1 MYHHLQSFSFTF
13 THRKTAFP
21 AWMSH
26 IQQNKVIIEEMEY
39 RKQMEQIE
47 TKFWV
52 NDYVVLFLSE
62 LFQVYVGCD

>member
-1 MYHHLQSFSFTF
+1 
-13 THRKTAFP
+13 
-21 AWMSH
+21 MSH

-62 LFQVYVGCD
+62 LFQVLCGLWLNGLL